1 MRAMGELLLT
11 RHDYRSFAD
20 FVGEYRAA
28 GQLYPR
34 LDLLAKLGGDP
45 YRRRSGLRSYIQYWF
60 PELSAWM
67 PALSMLAILF
77 LLNLLS
83 VKMFGE
89 AEFCVRPDQGDHHYR
104 PDQAP
109 AAG

>member
-1 MRAMGELLLT
+1 M
-11 RHDYRSFAD
+11 
-20 FVGEYRAA
+20 
-28 GQLYPR
+28 
-34 LDLLAKLGGDP
+34 
-45 YRRRSGLRSYIQYWF
+45 QYWF

-89 AEFCVRPDQGDHHYR
+89 AEFWFALIKVITIIASDRHRRLDDCHRLDFR
-104 PDQAP
+104 TA
-109 AAG
+109 

>member
-1 MRAMGELLLT
+1 M
-11 RHDYRSFAD
+11 
-20 FVGEYRAA
+20 
-28 GQLYPR
+28 
-34 LDLLAKLGGDP
+34 
-45 YRRRSGLRSYIQYWF
+45 QYWF

-89 AEFCVRPDQGDHHYR
+89 AEFWFALIKVITIIALIGTGGWMIATGWTSPDGVTAPSAISPTDGLYAPRHHRLFRRLPDSDLLLYR
-104 PDQAP
+104 H
-109 AAG
+109 